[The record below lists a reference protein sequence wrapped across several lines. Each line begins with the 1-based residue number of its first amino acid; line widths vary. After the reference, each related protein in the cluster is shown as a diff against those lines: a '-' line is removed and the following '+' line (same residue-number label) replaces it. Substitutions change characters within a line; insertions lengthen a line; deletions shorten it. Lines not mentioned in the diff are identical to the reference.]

1 VISLK
6 ISQITTFMQIRYLDI
21 EICGLSCQLSPM
33 HHTGAESRCSGCK
46 SPTRMVVGCP
56 FITCTVKRKGVE
68 FCFECIESDT
78 CEKWRNHRE
87 AGRARDSFKCYQTL
101 EADLSYISRH
111 GVPAFQKIQE
121 QRELLLREML
131 RDFDEGHSKTYYC
144 IAATVLEPEE
154 LQEALFRARRES
166 GGA

>member
-1 VISLK
+1 
-6 ISQITTFMQIRYLDI
+6 
-21 EICGLSCQLSPM
+21 
-33 HHTGAESRCSGCK
+33 
-46 SPTRMVVGCP
+46 
-56 FITCTVKRKGVE
+56 
-68 FCFECIESDT
+68 
-78 CEKWRNHRE
+78 
-87 AGRARDSFKCYQTL
+87 DSFKCYQTL

-131 RDFDEGHSKTYYC
+131 RDFNEGHSKTYYC